1 MDRMRH
7 STARAAMIYLHG
19 SDARQREIADT
30 LSKLTRQGLKRG
42 GRPTVP
48 APIRSHREHNGDGQ
62 VIEHREPQRPEQDSN
77 LRPSA

>member
-48 APIRSHREHNGDGQ
+48 APNQKPSGTQRGRSGNRT
-62 VIEHREPQRPEQDSN
+62 S
-77 LRPSA
+77 